1 MMPCIF
7 WTSCA
12 IIPFVSH
19 QAIGYTKLC
28 LDTPFPRRWC
38 SSIPPTI
45 YSYVQKQYWHV
56 GFLEYWTLSQIPNF
70 VLILPIA
77 SLIYWSGSSYLICL
91 QDSKDRIFSRI
102 MQPAIILPH
111 ALYTLFFTTY
121 ILSSAHAQILLRLA
135 PSMPFLYF
143 SAARLLL
150 EHPRWGKVWIIWS
163 VVWGAASVI
172 LWTTFLPPA

>member
-1 MMPCIF
+1 MSCIF
-7 WTSCA
+7 WTSCV
-12 IIPFVSH
+12 IIPFVGH
-19 QAIGYTKLC
+19 QAIGYIKFC
-28 LDTPFPRRWC
+28 QDTPVPRPWC
-38 SSIPPTI
+38 SSTLPII
-45 YSYVQKQYWHV
+45 YTYVQKQYWHV
-56 GFLEYWTLSQIPNF
+56 SFLEYWTVSQIPNF
-70 VLILPIA
+70 VLILPII
-77 SLIYWSGSSYLICL
+77 SLIYWSGSSYLIYL
-91 QDSKDRIFSRI
+91 QDSKDRIFSRV
-102 MQPAIILPH
+102 MRPAIILPH
-111 ALYTLFFTTY
+111 VLYTLFFTTY